1 MRTEIVIVALA
12 ALFADPAGADAQVAI
27 GVVAGQSSQAEGTS
41 DSPYLGPG
49 FGGSALAGIGMIDVA
64 AGSHVSVGG
73 EASLARDISGIQE
86 ERVSSGSNHLVSDHH
101 DSIFSAVVKVG
112 APWSQRVRAS
122 AVVGGGIAQ
131 RHTERHG
138 TFQSSIT
145 TTPPPKTPPV
155 LEVLTDS
162 SWALT
167 AGVDVAVGF
176 NDHVA
181 LLIAAR
187 LHQLTDNDRL
197 PDGVVHRG
205 VSSTIV
211 RYGGGLHFRF

>member
-1 MRTEIVIVALA
+1 MRAVIVTVVLA
-12 ALFADPAGADAQVAI
+12 ASFAHPTDVDAQIAI
-27 GVVAGQSSQAEGTS
+27 GVVAGQSSQAEGKS

-64 AGSHVSVGG
+64 AGSHVSIGG

-131 RHTERHG
+131 RHTERRG
-138 TFQSSIT
+138 MFQSSIT
-145 TTPPPKTPPV
+145 TPPLKAPPV

-162 SWALT
+162 VWTLT
-167 AGVDVAVGF
+167 AGVDVAVALA
-176 NDHVA
+176 DHLNVLA
-181 LLIAAR
+181 VGR
-187 LHQLTDNDRL
+187 FYQLKDSDLRA
-197 PDGVVHRG
+197 DGVVHRG
-205 VSSTIV
+205 VSATIV
-211 RYGGGLHFRF
+211 RYGGGLQIRF